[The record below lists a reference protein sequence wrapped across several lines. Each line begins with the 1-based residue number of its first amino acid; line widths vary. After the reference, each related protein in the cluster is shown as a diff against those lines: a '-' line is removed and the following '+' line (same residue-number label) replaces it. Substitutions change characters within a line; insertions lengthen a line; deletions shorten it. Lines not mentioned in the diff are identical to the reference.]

1 MYVQVKCRELLLR
14 LSENLSRLKI
24 TNVLKLQSRVGVYN
38 QKNLAEAPITM
49 LPSDVLYKILS
60 YVKYKRWFQLCY
72 LNKKMNI
79 NLCSNEQF
87 WKGRWRKLGLRRR
100 CFYLSNFEEAV
111 QLEQSNHLA
120 KQCWDKICSG
130 DKYSSWVREIK
141 HTLNGPATVED
152 IIKFENSLGILLPY
166 QILSSIRIHDGQF
179 CKKVAVIDNIS
190 LHSIEEMLTHYKQ
203 LSVKNRLRFKYKLPV
218 GAGTSLGDQS
228 FIYIDLEKADHAV
241 YLSSPHGNTDCKI
254 CPNWFSF
261 LLSIGQ

>member
-1 MYVQVKCRELLLR
+1 MYVQVKCRALLLR
-14 LSENLSRLKI
+14 LSENLSGLKI
-24 TNVLKLQSRVGVYN
+24 TNVLKLENLVGVYN
-38 QKNLAEAPITM
+38 QKNLAESPITV
-49 LPSDVLYKILS
+49 LPSDLLYNILS

-72 LNKKMNI
+72 LNRRMNI
-79 NLCSNEQF
+79 NLRSNEQF
-87 WKGRWRKLGLRRR
+87 WKGRWREVGLRRR
-100 CFYLSNFEEAV
+100 CFYLSNFEEV
-111 QLEQSNHLA
+111 VRMEKSKRLA
-120 KQCWDKICSG
+120 KHCWEKIYR
-130 DKYSSWVREIK
+130 YSSWVREIK
-141 HTLNGPATVED
+141 HSLNGPATAED
-152 IIKFENSLGILLPY
+152 IVNFENSLGILLPY

-190 LHSIEEMLTHYKQ
+190 LHSIEEIFTHYKQ